1 MNLDIDRIID
11 TINNTWEASGQTIVL
26 AGMTIAFILS
36 VIAIWRAAKIV
47 KTKTAGT
54 PADTIV
60 STLVTAMILALSAEG
75 MYMVLT
81 TKLDNPIPAYLAWAV
96 CAVVEGLLV
105 VLFREAQKFNK
116 THGRPGPYGI
126 AFWIVAAAG
135 GAIVAL
141 STTSLVEVFLR
152 LALPLSVAMLHWIKL
167 TANSGKANK
176 VTWLITPTRLL
187 ARLGWLTG
195 EEETLTEAQVKR
207 QIRKITR
214 AAYLYSSKK
223 GGSRGRRVAIES
235 LRKMMLDATPEIA
248 EAVEQQI
255 RLTYGMEHRIV
266 GAMLE
271 GQRLMDAITGQQN
284 SDQQTDDQPA
294 LPYVF
299 APIEQPTRNGHKP
312 SEMVM
317 TSANILPS
325 LSSGQSAASEQ
336 LPTATRQALP
346 SRTNA
351 DRDARDTAMMIK
363 YHDVFAKLRANG
375 LLNRSQIERACAAGG
390 DKVLARQAI
399 RLLNRMLAE
408 LAELDGE
415 A

>member
-1 MNLDIDRIID
+1 MNIDLDRITD
-11 TINNTWEASGQTIVL
+11 TINQTWASSGQTIVL
-26 AGMTIAFILS
+26 ISMVIAFVLSIL
-36 VIAIWRAAKIV
+36 AIWRAAKIV
-47 KTKTAGT
+47 KAKTAGT

-60 STLVTAMILALSAEG
+60 RTIVTAMILALSAEG

-116 THGRPGPYGI
+116 DHGRPGPYGI

-167 TANSGKANK
+167 TANSSKTNK

-195 EEETLTEAQVKR
+195 EEETLTEAQIKR
-207 QIRKITR
+207 QIRKLTR

-223 GGSRGRRVAIES
+223 ADSRSKKRALRS
-235 LRKMMLDATPEIA
+235 LRKMMLDATPQVA

-266 GAMLE
+266 GAMTE
-271 GQRLMDAITGQQN
+271 GQRLVSEIAG
-284 SDQQTDDQPA
+284 QTDDQAA
-294 LPYVF
+294 LPPVLSPAALPTHTNGNTPT
-299 APIEQPTRNGHKP
+299 APVLVGTP
-312 SEMVM
+312 
-317 TSANILPS
+317 ILPS
-325 LSSGQSAASEQ
+325 LTGAQPASQPRELPAA
-336 LPTATRQALP
+336 P
-346 SRTNA
+346 RTNA
-351 DRDARDTAMMIK
+351 DRDARDAAMMAK
-363 YHDVFAKLRANG
+363 YRSRFLDLHRAG
-375 LLNRSQIERACAAGG
+375 QLNRSQIERACAAGG
-390 DKVLARQAI
+390 DKVLARQAM
-399 RLLNRMLAE
+399 RLMGLLQSE
-408 LAELDGE
+408 VE